1 MVIYIII
8 WFSDFH
14 TGESKERLLKDPP
27 SSFIPKPQDHEKQ
40 NGSSF
45 LGDREI
51 VDVSYEPFVCG
62 HRIHSHAISGLRKK
76 LFLFI
81 IPTWVFYGKIY
92 TNRKIHK
99 NFIRHPIG
107 LFFII
112 SHMSLWMKK
121 FQYVFQQNTLVNI
134 IERTLYGGL
143 KIWILLSCVKNNI
156 WLTRCMCSFVKYCF
170 ATQK

>member
-1 MVIYIII
+1 MV
-8 WFSDFH
+8 
-14 TGESKERLLKDPP
+14 LL
-27 SSFIPKPQDHEKQ
+27 FWETEKLLMSVM
-40 NGSSF
+40 N
-45 LGDREI
+45 LLC
-51 VDVSYEPFVCG
+51 VDVGFIHMQFQVYE
-62 HRIHSHAISGLRKK
+62 KK
-76 LFLFI
+76 KFLFI
-81 IPTWVFYGKIY
+81 IPTWVFYGKIC
-92 TNRKIHK
+92 TNLKIHK

-143 KIWILLSCVKNNI
+143 KIWILLSCAKNNI

-170 ATQK
+170 ATQR